1 MKKFLILLGACA
13 MPMAMMAQAEVVS
26 AYNANANGDY
36 AKAAEYIEQAM
47 NNPKATAKDKTWRYR
62 GEIYANIAND
72 STLAP
77 MYPDALEKSYQ
88 SFLKAREIDVKGVN
102 ADATKGGLL
111 FALNLSMN
119 NGIKN
124 YNKSNYAQAAK
135 DFEFSNTVSE
145 TAFDSTF
152 VYAVYNSGLC
162 FEKAGDLDKAI
173 EKYTAA
179 AELNYQV
186 PDIYVIMV
194 NLLSNAD
201 RTGDALAMAKAAREK
216 YPRNKGLILEELN
229 IYLRENRLEEALT
242 NLDIAIEED
251 GSNEVLV
258 FSKGSVLD
266 NLGRQEEAQKEYE
279 RALEIKPDFY
289 DALYN
294 LGAMF
299 FNNGAEKVN
308 AANEVPPKQQK
319 LYEGLMEEAKQW
331 FLKAKPLF
339 EKAHTLKPDDT
350 STIRSLRDIY
360 ARSGEDEKLM
370 EMSDKLKALDAK

>member
-13 MPMAMMAQAEVVS
+13 MPMAMMSQAEVVS
-26 AYNANANGDY
+26 AYNANMKGDY

-201 RTGDALAMAKAAREK
+201 RTDDALAMAKTAREK

-266 NLGRQEEAQKEYE
+266 NLGRQEEAQKAYE

-360 ARSGEDEKLM
+360 ARTGEDEKLM
-370 EMSDKLKALDAK
+370 EMSDKLKALGQ

>member
-1 MKKFLILLGACA
+1 MKKFLILFGALA
-13 MPMAMMAQAEVVS
+13 MPMAMLAQAEVVS
-26 AYNANANGDY
+26 AYNANEKGDY
-36 AKAAEYIEQAM
+36 VKAAEYIEQAM
-47 NNPKATAKDKTWRYR
+47 NNPKATAKEKTWRYR
-62 GEIYANIAND
+62 GDIYRNIASD
-72 STLAP
+72 STLAA
-77 MYPDALEKSYQ
+77 MFPDALEKSYQ
-88 SFLKAREIDVKGVN
+88 SFLKATELD
-102 ADATKGGLL
+102 TKKAYANEHRVGLL
-111 FALNLSMN
+111 FALNQSMN

-124 YNKSNYAQAAK
+124 YNNGDYAKAAK
-135 DFEFSNTVSE
+135 SFELSNTVSE
-145 TAFDSTF
+145 IAFDSTF

-162 FEKAGDLDKAI
+162 YEKAGNLDKAI

-194 NLLSNAD
+194 SLLSNAE
-201 RTGDALAMAKAAREK
+201 RTEDALAMATMARAK

-229 IYLRENRLEEALT
+229 IYLRENRLEEALA

-251 GSNEVLV
+251 ASNEILV

-294 LGAMF
+294 LGAMY

-319 LYEGLMEEAKQW
+319 LYESLIEEAKQW
-331 FLKAKPLF
+331 FVRAKPLF

-360 ARSGEDEKLM
+360 ARTGDDEKLM
-370 EMSDKLKALDAK
+370 EMSDKLKALGQ

>member
-1 MKKFLILLGACA
+1 MKNFLILVSALSL
-13 MPMAMMAQAEVVS
+13 PMTIMAQAEVVS
-26 AYNANANGDY
+26 AYTANAKGDY
-36 AKAAEYIEQAM
+36 VKAAEYIEQAM
-47 NNPKATAKDKTWRYR
+47 KNPKATAKDKTWRYR
-62 GEIYANIAND
+62 GEIYNNIAND

-77 MYPDALEKSYQ
+77 MYPNALENAYQ
-88 SFLKAREIDVKGVN
+88 SLLKAREMDIKGAYAN
-102 ADATKGGLL
+102 EDKIGLL

-124 YNKSNYAQAAK
+124 YNNGNYAQAAK
-135 DFEFSNTVSE
+135 NFELSNTVSE

-179 AELNYQV
+179 AELNYLV

-194 NLLSNAD
+194 NLFSNAD
-201 RTGDALAMAKAAREK
+201 RTEDALAMAKKAREK

-229 IYLRENRLEEALT
+229 IYLRENRLEEALA

-251 GSNEVLV
+251 GTNEVLV

-266 NLGRQEEAQKEYE
+266 NLGRQEEAQIQYE

-294 LGAMF
+294 LGAMY
-299 FNNGAEKVN
+299 FNKGAEKVN

-331 FLKAKPLF
+331 FVKAKPLF
-339 EKAHTLKPDDT
+339 ELAHTLKPDDL
-350 STIRSLRDIY
+350 STLRSLRDIY
-360 ARSGEDEKLM
+360 ARTGEDEKLM
-370 EMSDKLKALDAK
+370 DMSNKLKALDQ

>member
-26 AYNANANGDY
+26 AYNANMKGDY

-201 RTGDALAMAKAAREK
+201 RTDDALAMAKTAREK

-266 NLGRQEEAQKEYE
+266 NLGRQEEAQKAYE

-360 ARSGEDEKLM
+360 ARTGEDEKLM
-370 EMSDKLKALDAK
+370 EMSDKLKALGQ

>member
-47 NNPKATAKDKTWRYR
+47 NNPKATVKDKTWRYR
-62 GEIYANIAND
+62 GQIYSNIAND

-77 MYPDALEKSYQ
+77 MYPDALERAFQ
-88 SFLKAREIDVKGVN
+88 SFLKARELDPKGAYAAEN
-102 ADATKGGLL
+102 KGGLL

-124 YNKSNYAQAAK
+124 YNNNDFARAAK

-173 EKYTAA
+173 EKYTVA

-201 RTGDALAMAKAAREK
+201 RTEDALAMAKTAREK

-229 IYLRENRLEEALT
+229 IYLRENRLEEALA

-251 GSNEVLV
+251 ASNEVLV

-319 LYEGLMEEAKQW
+319 LYESLMEEAKQW

-360 ARSGEDEKLM
+360 ARTGEDEKLM
-370 EMSDKLKALDAK
+370 EMSDKLKALGQ

>member
-1 MKKFLILLGACA
+1 MKKFLILFGALA
-13 MPMAMMAQAEVVS
+13 LPMAMMAQAEVVS
-26 AYNANANGDY
+26 AYNANEKGDY

-62 GEIYANIAND
+62 GQIYANIAND

-77 MYPDALEKSYQ
+77 MYPDALQKSYE
-88 SFLKAREIDVKGVN
+88 SFLKAREIDTKGVN
-102 ADATKGGLL
+102 ATEHKGGLL

-119 NGIKN
+119 NGINN
-124 YNKSNYAQAAK
+124 YNKGNFAQAAK

-145 TAFDSTF
+145 NAFDSTF

-162 FEKAGDLDKAI
+162 FEKSGDLDKAI

-201 RTGDALAMAKAAREK
+201 RTADALAMAKMAREK

-229 IYLRENRLEEALT
+229 IYLRENRLEEALA

-251 GSNEVLV
+251 PANEVLV

-279 RALEIKPDFY
+279 RAIEIKPDFY

-294 LGAMF
+294 LGAMY

-319 LYEGLMEEAKQW
+319 LYESMMEEAKQW
-331 FLKAKPLF
+331 FVKAKPLF
-339 EKAHTLKPDDT
+339 EKAHTLRPDDT

-360 ARSGEDEKLM
+360 ARTGEDAKLM
-370 EMSDKLKALDAK
+370 EMSDKLKALGQ